1 MMTWAEKRLTVNQIK
16 THPFFFGADWNALR
30 HIEPPFVPH
39 LQSTVDTSYFPTEE
53 FGNVAEQM
61 EQVEGISREKDIA
74 FLKWVPPCSV
84 FSQKLTVLFSYT
96 FRRLDGPQGR

>member
-1 MMTWAEKRLTVNQIK
+1 
-16 THPFFFGADWNALR
+16 LR

-39 LQSTVDTSYFPTEE
+39 LQSTIDTSYFPTEE

-74 FLKWVPPCSV
+74 FLKCVLWCFLCFCITILMIF
-84 FSQKLTVLFSYT
+84 FSQLHIQG
-96 FRRLDGPQGR
+96 FRRTGR